1 MQKTSWPLLGNIAN
15 PKSNMIKLEV
25 LAFMA
30 FVLALSLP
38 ACKKNTAVSCED
50 TIVFNKNETIE
61 LCFGQSAVWNQDKGV
76 KIRFEQVVLDN
87 RCPSDVQCFTGG
99 GAQAQFSLF
108 QQSAGKLDTLSTGDW
123 NQGFLADSATL
134 GALRIKL
141 LEVSPYPKSNQTIA
155 PSDYKVKLEIKPKN

>member
-1 MQKTSWPLLGNIAN
+1 MQKTSWPLLGNIAT
-15 PKSNMIKLEV
+15 PKSTLIKLGV

-50 TIVFNKNETIE
+50 TIVFDKNETIE
-61 LCFGQSAVWNQDKGV
+61 LCFGQSAVWNQDKAV

-87 RCPSDVQCFTGG
+87 RCPTDVQCITGG
-99 GAQAQFSLF
+99 GAQVQFSLF
-108 QQSAGKLDTLSTGDW
+108 QQSNGKLDTLSTGDW
-123 NQGFLADSATL
+123 NQGSLADSAAL

-141 LEVSPYPKSNQTIA
+141 LEVSPYPKSGQTIA
-155 PSDYKVKLEIKPKN
+155 PSDYKVKLEIKPKS

>member
-15 PKSNMIKLEV
+15 PKSNMTKLV
-25 LAFMA
+25 AFALMVCA
-30 FVLALSLP
+30 LALSFP

-50 TIVFNKNETIE
+50 TIVFDKNETIE
-61 LCFGQSAVWNQDKGV
+61 LCFGQSAVWNQDKNI

-87 RCPSDVQCFTGG
+87 RCPSDVQCITGG
-99 GAQAQFSLF
+99 GAQVQFSLF
-108 QQSAGKLDTLSTGDW
+108 QQSNGKLDTLSTGDW
-123 NQGFLADSATL
+123 NQGSLADSATL

-155 PSDYKVKLEIKPKN
+155 PSDYKVKLEIKPKS